1 MRTSGL
7 AATLAE
13 RAKRDKRGGTGNP
26 LNLTMGERLDG
37 QGLAFLPVAMEIGGA
52 ISGSGASFLKRLS
65 ELALERRGHDKIYFR
80 KLWTT
85 RIVMATIKR
94 GIQGS
99 IRNARAIIGGVAA
112 QRVML
117 EEGQLSHGG
126 AEHRL
131 VMGYPG

>member
-1 MRTSGL
+1 
-7 AATLAE
+7 
-13 RAKRDKRGGTGNP
+13 
-26 LNLTMGERLDG
+26 MGERLEG
-37 QGLAFLPVAMEIGGA
+37 QGLTFLPVAMEIGGA
-52 ISGSGASFLKRLS
+52 MSGSGASFLKRLS